1 MKRVFILL
9 AISLS
14 LAARG
19 GLAQDALPTAPA
31 PTAPAS
37 TTAAAIA
44 AQQGAEERYKRMAA
58 DMQALQ
64 TDNESLKTR
73 IGSLEQKIDDLRQQ
87 LAAAANNTNVQ
98 DDLKRL
104 AEKIAEVDKKREEDK
119 QAISDEIRKSIAGLE
134 KTLAGGGAS
143 LHAPSPKLPPD
154 TETAP
159 TGNGFSYTIQAGDN
173 LSAILKAYNADF
185 KSKGWKT
192 ISLKQ
197 AKEANPSIEDW
208 DRLRVGQKIIIPRPD
223 GQ

>member
-9 AISLS
+9 ATSLS
-14 LAARG
+14 LAGRCAI
-19 GLAQDALPTAPA
+19 AQDAPADPVPTK
-31 PTAPAS
+31 
-37 TTAAAIA
+37 AAAIA

-64 TDNESLKTR
+64 MDNESLKAK
-73 IGSLEQKIDDLRQQ
+73 IASLEQKIDDLRQQ
-87 LAAAANNTNVQ
+87 LAASANNTSVQ

-134 KTLAGGGAS
+134 KTLAGGGAPVR
-143 LHAPSPKLPPD
+143 APSPKLPPVA
-154 TETAP
+154 ETPP
-159 TGNGFSYTIQAGDN
+159 TGNGFSYTIQEGDN
-173 LSAILKAYNADF
+173 LSTILKAYNADF

-197 AKEANPSIEDW
+197 AKEANPNIDW
-208 DRLRVGQKIIIPRPD
+208 DRLRVGQKIIIPRPE